1 MASTLKLTM
10 EELYE
15 DEYQLIAIHTSLEDY
30 RLAYFLNQSLS
41 IKLKKC
47 EDDLHVKSKIG
58 ESNFS
63 RFEYEN
69 DDLCHTW
76 NLIEN
81 RINITNT
88 DIELVEDLFSNNKN
102 SFTTNAFL
110 LPEFKKV
117 DFFLKIN
124 QDIDNLLMSSY
135 ISKINTIEKISMV
148 YAIENNKIKTKNNL
162 IF

>member
-1 MASTLKLTM
+1 MASALKLTM
-10 EELYE
+10 EELYV
-15 DEYQLIAIHTSLEDY
+15 DEFQLIAIHTSLEDY

-47 EDDLHVKSKIG
+47 EDDLQVKSKKG

-81 RINITNT
+81 KINISNVVV
-88 DIELVEDLFSNNKN
+88 DLVDDLFSSNQNL
-102 SFTTNAFL
+102 FTTNTFL
-110 LPEFKKV
+110 LPEFKNV
-117 DFFLKIN
+117 DFLLKIN
-124 QDIDNLLMSSY
+124 QDLTINLMPNY
-135 ISKINTIEKISMV
+135 ISKINAIEKVSLV
-148 YAIENNKIKTKNNL
+148 YVIENYKIKTKNNL

>member
-1 MASTLKLTM
+1 MASALKLTM
-10 EELYE
+10 EELYV
-15 DEYQLIAIHTSLEDY
+15 DEYQLIAIHTTLEDY

-47 EDDLHVKSKIG
+47 EDDLHVKSKKG

-69 DDLCHTW
+69 DDLCHKW

-81 RINITNT
+81 RINISNAE
-88 DIELVEDLFSNNKN
+88 IELVDDLFSSNQNL
-102 SFTTNAFL
+102 FTTNIFL
-110 LPEFKKV
+110 LPEFKNV
-117 DFFLKIN
+117 DFLLKIN
-124 QDIDNLLMSSY
+124 QDVAINLVPNY

-148 YAIENNKIKTKNNL
+148 YAIENHKIKTKNNL

>member
-1 MASTLKLTM
+1 MASALKLTM
-10 EELYE
+10 EELYV
-15 DEYQLIAIHTSLEDY
+15 DEFQLIAIHTSLEDY

-47 EDDLHVKSKIG
+47 EDDLQVKSKKG

-81 RINITNT
+81 KINISNVVV
-88 DIELVEDLFSNNKN
+88 DLVDDLFSSNQNL
-102 SFTTNAFL
+102 FTTNTFL
-110 LPEFKKV
+110 LPEFKNV
-117 DFFLKIN
+117 DFLLKIN
-124 QDIDNLLMSSY
+124 KDEAIDLIPNY
-135 ISKINTIEKISMV
+135 ISKINAIEKVSLV
-148 YAIENNKIKTKNNL
+148 YVIENHKIKNKNNL

>member
-1 MASTLKLTM
+1 MASALKLTM
-10 EELYE
+10 EELYV

-41 IKLKKC
+41 IKLKKS
-47 EDDLHVKSKIG
+47 EDNLNIKSKKG

-69 DDLCHTW
+69 NDLCQAW

-81 RINITNT
+81 RINITNA
-88 DIELVEDLFSNNKN
+88 EVEAADDLFSSNQNL
-102 SFTTNAFL
+102 FTTNTFL
-110 LPEFKKV
+110 LPEFKNV
-117 DFFLKIN
+117 DFLLKIN
-124 QDIDNLLMSSY
+124 QDLAINLVPNY

-148 YAIENNKIKTKNNL
+148 YAIENHKIKTKNNL

>member
-1 MASTLKLTM
+1 MASALKLTM
-10 EELYE
+10 EELYV

-47 EDDLHVKSKIG
+47 EDNLNVKSKKG

-81 RINITNT
+81 KINISNVVV
-88 DIELVEDLFSNNKN
+88 DLVDDLFSNNQN
-102 SFTTNAFL
+102 LFTTNTFL
-110 LPEFKKV
+110 LPEFKNV
-117 DFFLKIN
+117 DFLLKIN
-124 QDIDNLLMSSY
+124 KDEVIDLIPNY
-135 ISKINTIEKISMV
+135 ISKINAIEKITMV
-148 YAIENNKIKTKNNL
+148 YAIENHKIKTKNNL

>member
-41 IKLKKC
+41 IQLKKC
-47 EDDLHVKSKIG
+47 EGDLHVKSKKG
-58 ESNFS
+58 ESHFS
-63 RFEYEN
+63 RFEYED
-69 DDLCHTW
+69 DDLCNSW

-81 RINITNT
+81 KINITNT
-88 DIELVEDLFSNNKN
+88 GSEITTDLFSSNSS
-102 SFTTNAFL
+102 SFTTNDFL
-110 LPEFKKV
+110 LPEFKNV
-117 DFFLKIN
+117 DFLLKIE
-124 QDIDNLLMSSY
+124 QEIDCDLLSSY
-135 ISKINTIEKISMV
+135 ISKMNAIEKITMV
-148 YAIENNKIKTKNNL
+148 YAIDNQKIKTKNNL

>member
-1 MASTLKLTM
+1 MASALKLTM
-10 EELYE
+10 EELYV
-15 DEYQLIAIHTSLEDY
+15 DEFQLIAIHTSLEDY

-47 EDDLHVKSKIG
+47 EDDLQVKSKKG

-81 RINITNT
+81 KINISNVVV
-88 DIELVEDLFSNNKN
+88 DLVDDLFSSNQNL
-102 SFTTNAFL
+102 FTTNTFL
-110 LPEFKKV
+110 LPEFKNV
-117 DFFLKIN
+117 DFLLKIN
-124 QDIDNLLMSSY
+124 KDEAIDLIPNY
-135 ISKINTIEKISMV
+135 ISKINAIEKVSLV
-148 YAIENNKIKTKNNL
+148 YVIENYKIKTKNNL